1 MPLCPLCL
9 YVFAKKLM
17 LFKLLLYTHIIAGS
31 VGLLTGTLVMLLKKG
46 DATHR
51 RIGSIFYSAM
61 TLNAIVSLILAQLH
75 PNSFLFMVG
84 IFSLYLILSG
94 NRILKLKQIDEN
106 NQPNSVDWSLTYGML
121 IAGIAFIGL
130 GSYQLWN
137 NNLFGIVYWVFG
149 GIGLGLVRQD
159 FRFFKGQI
167 EDKKYWLKTHLT
179 KMMGGNV
186 AAFTAFLVVNNTI
199 LPSVMAWL
207 LPTLIGTLLIIKW
220 RRNPPL

>member
-1 MPLCPLCL
+1 
-9 YVFAKKLM
+9 M
-17 LFKLLLYTHIIAGS
+17 LFKLLLYTHILAGS
-31 VGLLTGTLVMLLKKG
+31 LGLLTGTFVMILKKG

-51 RIGSIFYSAM
+51 RIGSIFSYAM
-61 TLNAIVSLILAQLH
+61 TLNAIVSLILAQMH
-75 PNSFLFMVG
+75 PNPFLFIVG

-106 NQPNSVDWSLTYGML
+106 HQPNALDWGLTYGML
-121 IAGIAFIGL
+121 IAGLAFVLL
-130 GSYQLWN
+130 GSYQLWH

-149 GIGLGLVRQD
+149 SIGLGLVRQD

-199 LPSVMAWL
+199 LPSVIAWL
-207 LPTLIGTLLIIKW
+207 LPTFVGTLLIIKW
-220 RRNPPL
+220 RRNA